1 MGVRRG
7 RPRDEAA
14 RTRVVRSAT
23 ELFERQGYLAT
34 TVSEI
39 ATAAQA
45 ALQTVYSAYGSKV
58 GVLAAAH
65 DAAIAGD
72 DEPVPLAEREWF
84 LALADAPTCLDA
96 WVSALERI
104 HASTARVAPIYVVMM
119 AAEADP
125 DVASLMRRL
134 RAQRA
139 EFSRLLVEQIAARP
153 GGERLD
159 RARVSDLVYATES
172 VETFTLFVTQ
182 CGWSVAQWRDW
193 VHDVVARELLP
204 LDGSSV
210 AGSPGGL
217 AD

>member
-1 MGVRRG
+1 MSVRRG

-14 RTRVVRSAT
+14 RTRVVRSAA
-23 ELFERQGYLAT
+23 ELFEREGYLAT
-34 TVSEI
+34 TVGDI
-39 ATAAQA
+39 AAAAQT

-84 LALADAPTCLDA
+84 LDLVQAPTCTDA
-96 WVSALERI
+96 WVSALDRI
-104 HASTARVAPIYVVMM
+104 HASTARVAPIYAVMM
-119 AAEADP
+119 AAEADA
-125 DVASLMRRL
+125 DVASLMKTL

-139 EFSRLLVEQIAARP
+139 EFSRLLVDQIAARP
-153 GGERLD
+153 GGEHLD
-159 RARVSDLVYATES
+159 RARVADLVYATES

-182 CGWSVAQWRDW
+182 CGWPVAQWRDW

-204 LDGSSV
+204 LDRSAAASQGD
-210 AGSPGGL
+210 L

>member
-1 MGVRRG
+1 MTLLQPEVGVTVRRG

-23 ELFERQGYLAT
+23 ELFEREGYLAT
-34 TVSEI
+34 TVGDI
-39 ATAAQA
+39 AAAAQT

-72 DEPVPLAEREWF
+72 DDPVPLAEREWF
-84 LALADAPTCLDA
+84 LALSQAPTCADA

-104 HASTARVAPIYVVMM
+104 HASTARVAPIYTVMM

-125 DVASLMRRL
+125 DVASLMKTL

-139 EFSRLLVEQIAARP
+139 EFSRLLVDQIAARP
-153 GGERLD
+153 GGEHLD
-159 RARVSDLVYATES
+159 RDRVTDLVYATES
-172 VETFTLFVTQ
+172 VETFTLLVTQ
-182 CGWSVAQWRDW
+182 RGWSVARWRDW
-193 VHDVVARELLP
+193 VHDVVARELVP
-204 LDGSSV
+204 NR
-210 AGSPGGL
+210 
-217 AD
+217 